1 MNCMVQ
7 GVRSTEV
14 EELLKVRNLTK
25 SFGPVTANDG
35 VCLDVRRGE
44 IHCLFGENGAGKSTL
59 SACLYGYYRVDSGE
73 IVFKG
78 KPVELN
84 SPADALRL
92 GIGMVHQHFVLVSN
106 FTVLENIIVGSTDVG
121 IFLNKADARRKVLE
135 LCKECDIDIDLD
147 RKVWQLSVGEQQWV
161 EILKALYFG
170 AELLIL
176 DEPTA
181 VLTPQQSDQLF
192 RIITGMR
199 GRGLSIIIISHKLR
213 EVMQSD
219 RVTILR
225 KGKVVATV
233 DTADS
238 TAEAITALMV
248 GHKVTRRVRD
258 TSVLPAGN
266 FLSVQ
271 KICAK
276 GDWGEDV
283 LDDIS
288 FHIAKHEILGL
299 AGVAGNGQKELFEA
313 LMGVR
318 SACAGRIS
326 LDGQPVVA
334 PTAREMLDRGVG
346 FVPDDRFLEGLIPQ
360 FGTAENLVLGWQR
373 APEYRW
379 GPFLDWRK
387 MGLLARRK
395 IEEFK
400 VVTASAEL
408 PVERL
413 SGGNAQRVILARE
426 FLHARGLLL
435 ANQPTRGLDVAAS
448 EFVYEKILEKR
459 AEGFAVLLASEEL
472 DDLLRL
478 CDRIAVIC
486 KGRIMGIVRPEE
498 TSLLDLGMM
507 MAGDARQ
514 LERTLQ

>member
-1 MNCMVQ
+1 MNCVAQMAQPVA
-7 GVRSTEV
+7 V
-14 EELLKVRNLTK
+14 EELLKVHNLTK
-25 SFGPVTANDG
+25 RFGAVAANDG
-35 VCLDVRRGE
+35 VSLDVRKGE

-59 SACLYGYYRVDSGE
+59 SACLYGYYRADSGE

-78 KPVELN
+78 KTAELN

-106 FTVLENIIVGSTDVG
+106 FTVLENIIVGSSDVG
-121 IFLNKADARRKVLE
+121 VFLNKSEARRKVLA
-135 LCKECDIDIDLD
+135 LCAECGIDIDLD
-147 RKVWQLSVGEQQWV
+147 REIWQLSVGEQQWV

-192 RIITGMR
+192 RIISGMR
-199 GRGLSIIIISHKLR
+199 SRGLSIILISHKLR

-233 DTADS
+233 ETAGS

-248 GHKVTRRVRD
+248 GHRVTKHVRD
-258 TSVLPAGN
+258 RSVTPAGD
-266 FLSVQ
+266 FLSVRNV
-271 KICAK
+271 CAK
-276 GDWGEDV
+276 GDWSEDV
-283 LDDIS
+283 LKDVSFDI
-288 FHIAKHEILGL
+288 ARHEVLGL
-299 AGVAGNGQKELFEA
+299 AGVAGNGQKELFEV

-318 SACAGRIS
+318 AASSGGFS
-326 LDGQPVVA
+326 LDGEVIVA
-334 PTAREMLDRGVG
+334 PTSREMLDRGVG
-346 FVPDDRFLEGLIPQ
+346 FVPDDRFLEGLIPE

-373 APEYRW
+373 APEYGR
-379 GPFLDWRK
+379 GPFLDRRK
-387 MGLLARRK
+387 LGLLARKK

-459 AEGFAVLLASEEL
+459 AAGFAVLLASEEL

-478 CDRIAVIC
+478 CDRIAVIF

-507 MAGDARQ
+507 MAGDAKEP
-514 LERTLQ
+514 ERTVQ